1 MNIQA
6 DGLLE
11 SDESKAA
18 PTLKSRIVGLLQLLA
33 VVVFIVSA
41 VLFAREDEHT
51 QVPAAAESVLADT
64 AVKPLFVAT
73 LQPQSAR
80 STLQVQTTGS
90 VVVRNYVSLVSQ
102 ITGRVESI
110 SPTLRPGGAFSA
122 GQPMLAIDPQDFELA
137 VAQAEAD
144 VSQAR
149 ANLEL
154 LRAQSEAAI
163 TNYALLHGNKPVPPL
178 VAKRPQIA
186 QGEAQLDAAQARADI
201 ARLDLTRTTIALPF
215 AGRVVESMAE
225 VGQLLTRG
233 QAFGRV
239 FAVDAIEVV
248 VPVSMEEVQKLAP
261 VLSRTAQVLSESQV
275 FRAQVSRQS
284 AELDERTRFARL
296 YLSFDENA
304 DLPPGAFVE
313 VILEGPSVEDTFR
326 LPIAAQQPG
335 DGIWVVRQ
343 GKLSAATPQI
353 LDKTTAEI
361 VVAAFDAAEGVVL
374 GAVPG
379 ASEGLAVRTTT
390 GP

>member
-6 DGLLE
+6 DRLLE
-11 SDESKAA
+11 GSETTTS
-18 PTLKSRIVGLLQLLA
+18 PTLKSRIVGLLQVLA
-33 VVVFIVSA
+33 VVVFIVAA
-41 VLFAREDEHT
+41 VLFAREGERA
-51 QVPAAAESVLADT
+51 QVAVGAERALAD
-64 AVKPLFVAT
+64 AAQKPLFVAT
-73 LQPQSAR
+73 LQPESVR

-102 ITGRVESI
+102 ITGRVQSI
-110 SPTLRPGGAFSA
+110 SPTLRAGGTFAA

-178 VAKRPQIA
+178 VAKQPQIA
-186 QGEAQLDAAQARADI
+186 QGEAQLNAAQARADI
-201 ARLDLTRTTIALPF
+201 ARLDLTRTTLALPF
-215 AGRVVESMAE
+215 AGRVIESTAE

-239 FAVDAIEVV
+239 FALDAIEIV

-261 VLSRTAQVLSESQV
+261 VLSRTALVLTDAQVL
-275 FRAQVSRQS
+275 RARVTRQS

-296 YLSFDENA
+296 YLSLDE
-304 DLPPGAFVE
+304 DVQLPPGAFVE
-313 VILEGPSVEDTFR
+313 VILEGPVIEDTFR

-335 DGIWVVRQ
+335 DALWVVRD
-343 GKLSAATPQI
+343 GKLSAVAPQL
-353 LDKTTAEI
+353 LDKTTDEL
-361 VVAAFDAAEGVVL
+361 VVAAFNAAEGVVL

-379 ASEGLAVRTTT
+379 ASEGLAVRTTA